1 MQVLSSTNPE
11 RCYKSSDCTGVNTE
25 CIVPYTPTTM
35 GQVVRIYT
43 RFPVWLPE
51 GDEYNEKVFVFEGEL
66 VDIWESGKSIISFWG
81 CYFLLT

>member
-1 MQVLSSTNPE
+1 M
-11 RCYKSSDCTGVNTE
+11 
-25 CIVPYTPTTM
+25 PYTPTTM